1 MESTKKYWLIIEP
14 YVYINLTEENVLLY
28 NTLDSAFIESS
39 QIEVID
45 LIRELLKE
53 ENVGVIRIK
62 TKQLAEQ
69 PVIKIFIDELREKFM
84 GDLVDQ
90 SLSNGRPVQILPFIN
105 YPTWSNRGCD
115 LNFLNDRSQML
126 FEITIHL
133 DSNSNVHKLK
143 EYLQIIPENTAII
156 LAGNWQDITDI
167 DQLLEYLQHRS
178 STPIID
184 CSYTQIPTLN
194 AKYISG
200 FEYRVSVYFPINHCL
215 WEKAMQ
221 LRLDWNGSVGYC
233 FKVTSEADCLMAEQ
247 LIEVYAIENY
257 QISPHY
263 TGHNLD
269 FFKENI
275 YLTHDDILA
284 SSLSMKE
291 LFKRRTLN
299 QNDFGKL
306 HILPNGD
313 ICANIHHPVLGNIT
327 AHSIYAIIQKE
338 IEEGISWLRVRNQDP
353 CATCLYR
360 DLCPSPSDY
369 ELEIGHPNL
378 CYIK

>member
-1 MESTKKYWLIIEP
+1 
-14 YVYINLTEENVLLY
+14 
-28 NTLDSAFIESS
+28 
-39 QIEVID
+39 
-45 LIRELLKE
+45 
-53 ENVGVIRIK
+53 
-62 TKQLAEQ
+62 
-69 PVIKIFIDELREKFM
+69 M

-200 FEYRVSVYFPINHCL
+200 FEYR
-215 WEKAMQ
+215 
-221 LRLDWNGSVGYC
+221 
-233 FKVTSEADCLMAEQ
+233 
-247 LIEVYAIENY
+247 
-257 QISPHY
+257 
-263 TGHNLD
+263 
-269 FFKENI
+269 
-275 YLTHDDILA
+275 
-284 SSLSMKE
+284 
-291 LFKRRTLN
+291 KRR
-299 QNDFGKL
+299 
-306 HILPNGD
+306 
-313 ICANIHHPVLGNIT
+313 
-327 AHSIYAIIQKE
+327 Y
-338 IEEGISWLRVRNQDP
+338 
-353 CATCLYR
+353 
-360 DLCPSPSDY
+360 
-369 ELEIGHPNL
+369 
-378 CYIK
+378 